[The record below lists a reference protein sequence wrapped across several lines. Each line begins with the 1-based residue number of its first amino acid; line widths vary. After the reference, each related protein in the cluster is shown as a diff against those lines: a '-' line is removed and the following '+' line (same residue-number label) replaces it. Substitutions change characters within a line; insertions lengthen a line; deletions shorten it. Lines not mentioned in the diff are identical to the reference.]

1 MTTNTTPAPAETA
14 TPAAPADRLVWRA
27 ELCEK
32 MNVGSEAVRRWIK
45 DGKLPKPDVA
55 ITRRTKCWK
64 LSTLRAHG
72 VGLI

>member
-1 MTTNTTPAPAETA
+1 MTDTIATTPA
-14 TPAAPADRLVWRA
+14 AASEDRLVWRA

-32 MNVGSEAVRRWIK
+32 LDVGSEAVRRWIK
-45 DGKLPKPDVA
+45 AGKLPKPDVA
-55 ITRRTKCWK
+55 ISLRTRCWK